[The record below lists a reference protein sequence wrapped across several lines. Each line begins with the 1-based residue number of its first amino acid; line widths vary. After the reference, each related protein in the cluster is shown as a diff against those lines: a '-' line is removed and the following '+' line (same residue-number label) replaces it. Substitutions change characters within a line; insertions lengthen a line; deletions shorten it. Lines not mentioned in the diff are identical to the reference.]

1 MISPEKGKA
10 DTARIRSLI
19 LNFRKPVPMDALI
32 DTNNEK
38 EYGLEGG
45 NALVVEIW
53 TEGGDPKISF
63 LLGADA
69 AEGSSFL
76 RLSGSDAIYRARVG
90 GRRRYAYSPRD
101 WLSQQA
107 VPLDIND
114 VTSISVQGKF
124 GPPYQIDK
132 GVTSW
137 RWMDFPEELDQE
149 RIGLH

>member
-1 MISPEKGKA
+1 MALNFLSFGQNTELETLPVLSELFKDDISRIEISDPTKKIILSKEDGEWLMISPEKGKA

-69 AEGSSFL
+69 AEGSSD
-76 RLSGSDAIYRARVG
+76 S
-90 GRRRYAYSPRD
+90 
-101 WLSQQA
+101 
-107 VPLDIND
+107 
-114 VTSISVQGKF
+114 
-124 GPPYQIDK
+124 
-132 GVTSW
+132 
-137 RWMDFPEELDQE
+137 
-149 RIGLH
+149 